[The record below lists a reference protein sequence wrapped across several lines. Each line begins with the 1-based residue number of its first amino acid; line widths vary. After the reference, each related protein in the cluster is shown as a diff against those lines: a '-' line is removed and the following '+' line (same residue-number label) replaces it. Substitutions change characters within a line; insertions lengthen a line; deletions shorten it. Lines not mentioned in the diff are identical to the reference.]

1 MRQRILGSHTP
12 PCHRRMVITT
22 QFSVLPCC
30 PAAQPVLYNSRRL
43 LIVLWPWPSVHVGQL
58 APTTLPQCRLV
69 SNPCS
74 AGLSLSL
81 WPFALWASLSFSV
94 PVVRAWGGG
103 SPCRFIPRAP
113 LSGAVG
119 FGGRGVGGPVACRQ
133 APGGGGGHSHKSLGC
148 WRAPC
153 PRGTVR
159 RLPSGGGCDPCC
171 SSAVLPGASKHTSG
185 REGSHAVRRPMCMCL
200 GMPGFHFGGGGG
212 SIEPPKT
219 GGGGGFGKRAQLTG
233 TIHQSL

>member
-81 WPFALWASLSFSV
+81 SGLSLCGLRSLSLCLWFV
-94 PVVRAWGGG
+94 PGGG
-103 SPCRFIPRAP
+103 APCVASSLVPRCRG
-113 LSGAVG
+113 LWGSGAVG
-119 FGGRGVGGPVACRQ
+119 WVGLLRADRP
-133 APGGGGGHSHKSLGC
+133 PGGGGVTPTSRLGAGVPPAPGARYADSLRVAAVTLAAAVPYSPVHQSTRRAGKVPMPFADPC
-148 WRAPC
+148 VCVWACRVFTLGGGGVNRAP
-153 PRGTVR
+153 
-159 RLPSGGGCDPCC
+159 
-171 SSAVLPGASKHTSG
+171 KNW
-185 REGSHAVRRPMCMCL
+185 
-200 GMPGFHFGGGGG
+200 GGGG
-212 SIEPPKT
+212 S
-219 GGGGGFGKRAQLTG
+219 GKGLN
-233 TIHQSL
+233 